1 MSIRAR
7 GKSLSVGS
15 WMFGWFII
23 ATKAAADS
31 YGLEVATVW
40 WSFGMLL
47 VAAYF
52 VYAYRLFF
60 RPR

>member
-1 MSIRAR
+1 VISSPKRLTVNNA
-7 GKSLSVGS
+7 
-15 WMFGWFII
+15 
-23 ATKAAADS
+23 ATDS
-31 YGLEVATVW
+31 YGLEVAIVW